1 MPDLPPAANSDT
13 EEDQPKRKAANQGTP
28 LRMAAKVAD
37 PLGDKKRHVKSD
49 GVGFASAN
57 YDVESPG
64 PDDEPYCPDD
74 EEPRDSDDEKKL
86 PAKAKGA
93 LKDDRSDS
101 DEDFDESTDAVS
113 VTQLPELV
121 RIPMPFSHSSNVIH
135 QFASQHYLLNRKMP
149 EFEAYLAEES
159 LLL

>member
-1 MPDLPPAANSDT
+1 MKVDVVG
-13 EEDQPKRKAANQGTP
+13 RKATKIVTRTCLLTDDTQVVLTVTES
-28 LRMAAKVAD
+28 RTFAKMPGSVA
-37 PLGDKKRHVKSD
+37 
-49 GVGFASAN
+49 
-57 YDVESPG
+57 
-64 PDDEPYCPDD
+64 
-74 EEPRDSDDEKKL
+74 DSDDEKKL